1 MKEESPQMKDI
12 VSVIV
17 PCYNN
22 EQTINRCIKSIYL
35 QECNCTIEL
44 IVVDDGSSDSSKE
57 EIGKWI
63 PIFANKGHILKYIYQ
78 ENQGP
83 GSAINTGLKYVTGK
97 YLTLLDA
104 DDCFLHESIK
114 KRFDYLET
122 YLEFAGVRTNGWQDK
137 QGERKLFD
145 LDPERNVNT
154 NLFDG
159 LIGGRATNWA
169 GSYMIRTEILF
180 DFYPTREI
188 YASRFGQHMQLLLP
202 VAYKN
207 KFGYIDEPLM
217 IYYIQENSHSQAP
230 TLEEQFKKN
239 DYNFYGYYDIY
250 MHMIDEIIKDRDEH
264 DYYMNIIISWKYKHE
279 LNKAMLHKD
288 KGVAEKYFR
297 AYDATGRMTLN
308 EKIGYYSKAK
318 PIKAIWLKINRRLG
332 MILRGIR
339 GK

>member
-1 MKEESPQMKDI
+1 MNQK

-22 EQTINRCIKSIYL
+22 EITIDRCINSIYS
-35 QECNCTIEL
+35 QDGDFVIEL
-44 IVVDDGSSDSSKE
+44 IVVNDGSTDLSNKRILDWAPLFSK
-57 EIGKWI
+57 
-63 PIFANKGHILKYIYQ
+63 KGYELKYIEQ

-83 GSAINTGLKYVTGK
+83 GGAINTGLKFVSGK

-104 DDCFLHESIK
+104 DDCFLQNSIQ
-114 KRFDYLET
+114 KRVEYLERHPD
-122 YLEFAGVRTNGWQDK
+122 FVGVRTNGWQDK

-145 LDPERNVNT
+145 LDPERTFNT

-180 DFYPTREI
+180 GFYPTREI

-217 IYYIQENSHSQAP
+217 IYFLQENSHSQASKP
-230 TLEEQFKKN
+230 DEQLRKN
-239 DYNFYGYYDIY
+239 DRNFYGYYDIY
-250 MHMIDEIIKDRDEH
+250 THMINEVVKDKDERN
-264 DYYMNIIISWKYKHE
+264 YYMNIIMSWKYKHE
-279 LNKAMLHKD
+279 FNKALMCGD
-288 KGVAEKYFR
+288 TDVAEKYFKE
-297 AYDATGRMTLN
+297 YEATGRMTLN
-308 EKIGYYSKAK
+308 EKIEYYSKVR
-318 PIKAIWLKINRRLG
+318 PVKAICLKVRRRIG
-332 MILRGIR
+332 MMFKSMR